1 MPKRFPAPGFA
12 TQGSLTIGQLA
23 RIMVVFGLS
32 RRGPTMNATPKTPT
46 QPLLFAKRRKV
57 AASVAVQYV
66 GTKTELDVK

>member
-1 MPKRFPAPGFA
+1 
-12 TQGSLTIGQLA
+12 
-23 RIMVVFGLS
+23 
-32 RRGPTMNATPKTPT
+32 MNATPKTPT